1 MFPNHDDSDAGKSK
15 NVLAN
20 IAGITPDIFNFSGRK
35 LDGA

>member
-1 MFPNHDDSDAGKSK
+1 MFPNHDDNEAGKSK

-20 IAGITPDIFNFSGRK
+20 IAGITPDILSFRGRK